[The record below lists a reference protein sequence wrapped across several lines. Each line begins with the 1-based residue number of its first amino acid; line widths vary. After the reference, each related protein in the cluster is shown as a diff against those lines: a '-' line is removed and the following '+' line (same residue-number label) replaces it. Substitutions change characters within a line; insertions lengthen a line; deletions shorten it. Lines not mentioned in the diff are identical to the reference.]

1 MIRTN
6 INLTKLAAMVFLL
19 FFFAGISHSCQR
31 SHTPRPYGFFRVTI
45 PPHEYK
51 CIGSRYNLPYKFEL
65 SKLAEIK
72 LRQSVDEVY
81 WVDIVYPTLNAI
93 IHGSYI
99 RINNNLFE
107 LTEDARQFAY
117 AHVSRASDLR
127 EPFFYHPEKSV
138 YGVLYDIR
146 GNVASPIQFFLTD
159 SVQHFFRGALYFNNR
174 PNQDSI
180 APMLDYIRQDI
191 IHLIETFEWREI
203 Y

>member
-1 MIRTN
+1 M
-6 INLTKLAAMVFLL
+6 
-19 FFFAGISHSCQR
+19 
-31 SHTPRPYGFFRVTI
+31 
-45 PPHEYK
+45 
-51 CIGSRYNLPYKFEL
+51 

-72 LRQSVDEVY
+72 LRENRDEVY
-81 WVDIVYPTLNAI
+81 WIDIIYPTLNAK

-117 AHVSRASDLR
+117 AHVSQASDLR

-146 GNVASPIQFFLTD
+146 GNVASPVQFFVTD
-159 SVQHFFRGALYFNNR
+159 SVQHFFRGALYFYNR

-191 IHLIETFEWREI
+191 IHLIETFEWRN
-203 Y
+203 